1 MARGV
6 VLRSGSESRYR
17 VSAARG
23 PPYLGSVS
31 DPQSTPP
38 AHPDDG
44 AGTPPPPTAADG
56 WVPDILPGFERLT
69 LELAPDEEGDVVATL
84 VRPARGA
91 GSGADVGA
99 GGRTDEGGAGN
110 PGEGEAKSIRED
122 AAGSIHE
129 DGAPDVGVDVLYVH
143 GWNDYFF
150 QTHVAD
156 FWERQGARFFALDLR
171 KYGRSIREHQTP
183 GFIRDLATYDEDIE
197 AALVTMGHPAPAP
210 ADATGGDTALVGP
223 DGSAPT
229 AVSSLTG
236 VLPAGGLAAAA
247 VRALFSEPLSELLSR
262 GSTAAES
269 RPLTEG
275 SSTVEDASG
284 TGGPPA
290 VDPAPDLLTS
300 ASDPE
305 GSAELPPSP
314 AATAPPAD
322 EGRIG
327 AGSPPTP
334 PSSAHVAGSE
344 PRHVAHPGETLEDA
358 AHMEP
363 DPARR
368 KLLLVG
374 HSTGGLI
381 LSLWVSRHPGW
392 ADGLVLNS
400 PWLEFQTRNLGR
412 RLLEPGVRVHAALAP
427 QNRMVNV
434 DLGVYTRSI
443 SSRFDGEWDY
453 DPTLRSDA
461 GWHATPA
468 WLSAILQGQEAVAKG
483 LGITVPVLVLFSASS
498 SLPLV
503 WSEAAMHTDTVLDVV
518 GVARRSADLGSHVTI
533 VRVEGALHDVTLSA
547 APVREVVWTETERW
561 FAAYMGPRPTAR
573 LPRH

>member
-1 MARGV
+1 M
-6 VLRSGSESRYR
+6 
-17 VSAARG
+17 
-23 PPYLGSVS
+23 S
-31 DPQSTPP
+31 DPQSTSPTV
-38 AHPDDG
+38 PDDG
-44 AGTPPPPTAADG
+44 GGTPPPPTAADG

-69 LELAPDEEGDVVATL
+69 LELEPDEEGDVVATL
-84 VRPARGA
+84 VRPARTA
-91 GSGADVGA
+91 GSGA
-99 GGRTDEGGAGN
+99 GGGEHA
-110 PGEGEAKSIRED
+110 GEGN
-122 AAGSIHE
+122 AGSTPE
-129 DGAPDVGVDVLYVH
+129 GDLPDAGVDVLYVH

-183 GFIRDLATYDEDIE
+183 GFIRDLSTYDEEIG

-210 ADATGGDTALVGP
+210 ATDGATALVGA

-269 RPLTEG
+269 RPLTAG

-300 ASDPE
+300 ASGPE
-305 GSAELPPSP
+305 GSPELPSSP
-314 AATAPPAD
+314 AATARPAD

-334 PSSAHVAGSE
+334 PPPTHVAGSE
-344 PRHVAHPGETLEDA
+344 PRHVAHPGETLADA

-363 DPARR
+363 DPGRR

-381 LSLWVSRHPGW
+381 LSLWVSRHSGW

-400 PWLEFQTRNLGR
+400 PWLEFQTRNIGR
-412 RLLEPGVRVHAALAP
+412 RLLEPGVRMHAALAP

-434 DLGVYTRSI
+434 DLGLYTRSI

-573 LPRH
+573 SPRH

>member
-17 VSAARG
+17 VSGPRG
-23 PPYLGSVS
+23 RPYLGSVS

-38 AHPDDG
+38 TVPDDG
-44 AGTPPPPTAADG
+44 GGTPPPPTAADG

-69 LELAPDEEGDVVATL
+69 LELEPDEEGDVVATL
-84 VRPARGA
+84 VRPARRVESGA
-91 GSGADVGA
+91 GA
-99 GGRTDEGGAGN
+99 GDGERTDEGGAGSV
-110 PGEGEAKSIRED
+110 PEGEAGDPDEGG
-122 AAGSIHE
+122 AGSIHE
-129 DGAPDVGVDVLYVH
+129 GDVPDAGVDVLYVH

-150 QTHVAD
+150 QTPVAD

-183 GFIRDLATYDEDIE
+183 GFIRDLATYDEEIG

-210 ADATGGDTALVGP
+210 ADATGGDTAPVGA
-223 DGSAPT
+223 DGTAPT
-229 AVSSLTG
+229 AVSSLTS

-247 VRALFSEPLSELLSR
+247 VRVLFSEPLSELLSR
-262 GSTAAES
+262 GSATTDP
-269 RPLTEG
+269 RPAPEG
-275 SSTVEDASG
+275 SATLEAAATTD
-284 TGGPPA
+284 GPTA
-290 VDPAPDLLTS
+290 VDPAPDLVTPGTGP
-300 ASDPE
+300 A
-305 GSAELPPSP
+305 GSPELPPTP
-314 AATAPPAD
+314 VATGTAGD
-322 EGRIG
+322 EDRIT
-327 AGSPPTP
+327 AGSPPLPPAPTP
-334 PSSAHVAGSE
+334 AAGSE
-344 PRHVAHPGETLEDA
+344 PRHAAHPGETLEDA

-363 DPARR
+363 DPGRR

-374 HSTGGLI
+374 HSTGGLV

-392 ADGLVLNS
+392 ADGVVLNS
-400 PWLEFQTRNLGR
+400 PWLEFQTRNIGR

-434 DLGVYTRSI
+434 DLGLYTRSI

-453 DPTLRSDA
+453 DPTLRSDV

-468 WLSAILQGQEAVAKG
+468 WLSAILQGQEAVARG
-483 LGITVPVLVLFSASS
+483 LGITVPVLALFSASS

-533 VRVEGALHDVTLSA
+533 VRVEGALHDVTLSS

-561 FAAYMGPRPTAR
+561 FAAYMGPRPAAR
-573 LPRH
+573 SPRH